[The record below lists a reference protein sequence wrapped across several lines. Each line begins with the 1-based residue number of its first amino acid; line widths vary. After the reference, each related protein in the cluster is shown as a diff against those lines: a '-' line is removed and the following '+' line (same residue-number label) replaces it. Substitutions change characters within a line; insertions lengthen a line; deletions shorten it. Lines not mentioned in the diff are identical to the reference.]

1 MCFVYTF
8 IQKVLMNL
16 LFFFKAKAAF
26 DKNLEKHCDFNHTK
40 KFSLADYLNR
50 EKKKS
55 TPL

>member
-1 MCFVYTF
+1 MFCIYFYTKSFNEFV
-8 IQKVLMNL
+8 V
-16 LFFFKAKAAF
+16 FFFKAKAAF